1 MSKPTSLAAMASRYE
16 FAAMRL
22 ANAEPLS
29 DEQAQAELIAALT
42 CGSAI
47 VAAIQDHE
55 PMLAVDALARGASR
69 VEVARSMRITLDTLR
84 DRLIGWADRER
95 FYDRITPER
104 HAEIERL
111 VGEQDR
117 RPRGGDGS
125 WSL

>member
-29 DEQAQAELIAALT
+29 DEHARAELLTALT
-42 CGSAI
+42 WGATM
-47 VAAIQDHE
+47 VTHIQAHE
-55 PMLAVDALARGASR
+55 PLFAVDALARGASR
-69 VEVARSMRITLDTLR
+69 SEVARSMRITLDTLR